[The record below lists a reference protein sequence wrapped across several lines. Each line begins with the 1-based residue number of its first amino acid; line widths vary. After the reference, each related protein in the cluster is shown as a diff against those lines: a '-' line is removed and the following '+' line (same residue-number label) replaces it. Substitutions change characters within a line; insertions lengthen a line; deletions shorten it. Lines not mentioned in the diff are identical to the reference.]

1 MGKSKARR
9 LPAAWYGFGAVAA
22 LAAAQGQAQ
31 AGELH
36 LLNYGAPS
44 VLGIQGNRHAEIGR
58 FGVSDDGR
66 RAAFATAS
74 NNLVAGDSNEYSDIY
89 VSDAQTG
96 ELMRISR
103 RPDGAEPNGRSFD
116 AAISGDGS
124 RVAYQSEATD
134 IVPDAVPGRGVFLA
148 DLHSGQTRRLTPY
161 LPSVNGTAATVSGV
175 VVSRQGTRV
184 VFVTDSPLLLEDTD
198 SVGDL
203 YGWTEGSD
211 GLRLLSTDTNGQ
223 PLVGVVDAASA
234 ALSADGRY
242 VSFSMR
248 TIDSIPGQGGIFVR
262 DLEQPVLDRVW
273 GPASSSSMSATALSA
288 DARFVAFSTYEAIAA
303 GDGNG
308 KSDVYL
314 FDRVTRAVEAVSVA
328 AGGAI
333 GNDGSTHAVMSGDA
347 RYVVFASAAT
357 NFEPGVS
364 GTHLY
369 RRDRVSAATTRL
381 TPITAGAATW
391 YPFPAMSRDTGRVLF
406 YAYDEDLVDGDDNQR
421 SDVFAIDADGSLA
434 RISQASGAARVAG
447 ATNGHYFTIGTGRAF
462 PLGDGG
468 TIAFASVADNLG
480 PLRKAGVYRA
490 GIAGAPPV
498 EVPLDQLPDHP
509 NWPIALML
517 VGASADGSELLV
529 RREPFDFTGGWGPG
543 PLPAEPWDLWRVGT
557 AGQTRI
563 DTPAAVGA
571 GARTTQAMLSDDG
584 RHALFVSY
592 VPSNG
597 PLLQSW
603 RLFLHDAQTGLL
615 LRVDANDQGVPA
627 DRPIQPR
634 SGLSRNGR
642 YSAFVTAAGNL
653 VANDADDSVD
663 LFLRDNQTAQLTRL
677 RHPQTG
683 TPLVAPL
690 HVNTEAIV
698 VSDDGMQIAFVD
710 SIGQYGEKKVLRLLD
725 RTTQTLADV
734 CGDGTTVFVHCVEPT
749 LSADG
754 SVLAF
759 TSAQPLLPQDMDV
772 SRDVYSYRPALGWLQ
787 LESVD
792 AYGEPGRGQRMAPRL
807 SASGASLTFQAIGG
821 GWRTTPQITGDADWL
836 FKRMPGDAIF
846 DDGFD
851 AP

>member
-1 MGKSKARR
+1 MGKSSVRR
-9 LPAAWYGFGAVAA
+9 LPAAWYGFGAVVA
-22 LAAAQGQAQ
+22 LAAAQGQAR

-36 LLNYGAPS
+36 LLSYGAPS

-96 ELMRISR
+96 ELTRISR

-116 AAISGDGS
+116 AAISGDGN

-134 IVPDAVPGRGVFLA
+134 ITLDAVPGRGVFLA

-184 VFVTDSPLLLEDTD
+184 VFVTDSPLSLEDTD

-242 VSFSMR
+242 VSFTMR
-248 TIDSIPGQGGIFVR
+248 TVDSIPGEGGVFVR
-262 DLEQPVLDRVW
+262 DLEQPMLDRVW
-273 GPASSSSMSATALSA
+273 GPTWVVSMSVTALSA
-288 DARFVAFSTYEAIAA
+288 DARFVVFSTYEAIAA

-314 FDRVTRAVEAVSVA
+314 FDRVTRAVEPVSVA

-333 GNDGSTHAVMSGDA
+333 GNDGSADAVVSGDG
-347 RYVVFASAAT
+347 RHVVFASSAT
-357 NFEPGVS
+357 NFESDVS

-369 RRDRVSAATTRL
+369 RRDRISATTMRL
-381 TPITAGAATW
+381 TPRPAGAASW
-391 YPFPAMSRDTGRVLF
+391 FPQPALSRDAGRVLF
-406 YAYDEDLVDGDDNQR
+406 FADSEDLLDGDDNRR
-421 SDVFAIDADGSLA
+421 SDVFAIDAGGSLT
-434 RISQASGAARVAG
+434 RVSQASGAARVAG

-468 TIAFASVADNLG
+468 TAAFASVADNLG

-490 GIAGAPPV
+490 DIAGAPPV
-498 EVPLDQLPDHP
+498 GVSLDQLPDYP
-509 NWPIALML
+509 GWPIALML
-517 VGASADGSELLV
+517 VGASAGGSELLV

-543 PLPAEPWDLWRVGT
+543 PLPAEPWDLWRVGA

-563 DTPAAVGA
+563 DTPAAVGT

-584 RHALFVSY
+584 RYTQFVSLA
-592 VPSNG
+592 PPNG
-597 PLLQSW
+597 PVQHPW

-615 LRVDANDQGVPA
+615 TRVDVNDQGVPA

-642 YSAFVTAAGNL
+642 YSAYVTAAGNL
-653 VANDADDSVD
+653 AANDADDSVD

-683 TPLVAPL
+683 APLVAQL
-690 HVNTEAIV
+690 HSNTEALV
-698 VSDDGMQIAFVD
+698 VSDDGMRIAFVD
-710 SIGQYGEKKVLRLLD
+710 SVGEYGENKVLRLLD
-725 RTTQTLADV
+725 RATQTLADV
-734 CGDGTTVFVHCVEPT
+734 CGSGTTVFVRCVEPT

-759 TSAQPLLPQDMDV
+759 TSAMPLLPQDMDA
-772 SRDVYSYRPALGWLQ
+772 SRDVYSYRSALGWLQ

-792 AYGEPGRGQRMAPRL
+792 AYGEPGRGERMAPRL

-821 GWRTTPQITGDADWL
+821 GWHTTPQIAGDADWL
-836 FKRMPGDAIF
+836 FKRIPGDAIF